1 MSIKSQ
7 SFAHFHRSK
16 ELPSLPL
23 YRQCNSVLLP
33 LVRFRLICA
42 NRRNARLV
50 SSRRASANKQPLQR
64 CECYGCYGVLGVLRC
79 CLRLEPWMS
88 GVCSGGSERQ
98 QRHVCSRWAQDRA
111 SIWPAP
117 RALSRIPPTTYVH
130 PIMAGTSDSRMLPC
144 HHGKSFPSAL
154 SAVLQTAVRVTVARK
169 AMHEAAATPPLRHEF
184 SDRLIT
190 LHVVGG
196 FVRGKTS
203 AGAPSKPS

>member
-1 MSIKSQ
+1 M
-7 SFAHFHRSK
+7 
-16 ELPSLPL
+16 
-23 YRQCNSVLLP
+23 
-33 LVRFRLICA
+33 ICA
-42 NRRNARLV
+42 NRRNASRIF
-50 SSRRASANKQPLQR
+50 RRASANKQPLQP

-111 SIWPAP
+111 SIWPA

-130 PIMAGTSDSRMLPC
+130 PITAGTSDSRMLPC
-144 HHGKSFPSAL
+144 HHGRSFP
-154 SAVLQTAVRVTVARK
+154 SAVLQTAVGVTVARK
-169 AMHEAAATPPLRHEF
+169 AMHEAAATPPLRPEF

-190 LHVVGG
+190 VHVVGG

-203 AGAPSKPS
+203 AGALSEPLVV